1 MVTLNNDQYPNLRI
15 CMGTVRERAIKRVAY
30 KLVKQYPDLWTED
43 FEHNKRVLSQI
54 AEIKSKVY
62 RNRIAGYITRLKVR
76 ERQGTLV

>member
-1 MVTLNNDQYPNLRI
+1 
-15 CMGTVRERAIKRVAY
+15 MGTVREKVIKRTAY

-43 FEHNKRVLSQI
+43 FEHNKKMLSQI

-76 ERQGTLV
+76 EREGTLV

>member
-1 MVTLNNDQYPNLRI
+1 MI
-15 CMGTVRERAIKRVAY
+15 
-30 KLVKQYPDLWTED
+30 
-43 FEHNKRVLSQI
+43 LSQI